1 MLSVVIPAYNEE
13 TSIAQVV
20 DRVNAVRP
28 ALAEAGL
35 SMELIVVDDGSRDD
49 TARIV
54 NENPTAQLV
63 RHPVNRGY
71 GAALKTGFA
80 QASGEWLAFLD
91 ADGTYPPE
99 ALPDLYMVAVSH
111 GADLVVGSRMG
122 NGAGGGMPATRKLGN
137 ALFARLV
144 SLIANTTVSDCASG
158 MRIIRRSVLPQ
169 LYPLPDGLN
178 FTPVMS
184 TRALHEG
191 IRILEVPIDYDERTG
206 DSKLSVIH
214 DGTRFL
220 QSIIWTALLYN
231 PVRILGLMGLAGM
244 AIALA
249 VLAGVTLL
257 RLQGVTT
264 LGIGWAFALFA
275 AQVLGVAG
283 VATFAL
289 GAMFNYLVS
298 LFHHKSIRQGVFGRA
313 IFSPGLD
320 HHFGWMGLLSAVAG
334 IGVGIASVLL
344 GMAGGWPISRLWLY
358 LLGSA
363 MLILIG
369 VQLTISWI
377 VMRALEELSKRE
389 SQIATDLKQTE
400 ALAQPAAPS

>member
-13 TSIAQVV
+13 TSISQVV

-35 SMELIVVDDGSRDD
+35 SMELIVVDDGSCDN

-54 NENPTAQLV
+54 SENPAAQLV

-99 ALPDLYMVAVSH
+99 ALPDLYMMAVSH
-111 GADLVVGSRMG
+111 DADLVVGSRMS
-122 NGAGGGMPATRKLGN
+122 NGAGGMPATRKLGN

-144 SLIANTTVSDCASG
+144 SLIANTTISDCASG
-158 MRIIRRSVLPQ
+158 MRVIRLAVLPQ

-206 DSKLSVIH
+206 DSKLSVIR

-231 PVRILGLMGLAGM
+231 PVRILGLIGLAGV

-249 VLAGVTLL
+249 VLAGVTFL

-313 IFSPGLD
+313 IFSPSLD
-320 HHFGWMGLLSAVAG
+320 HHFGWVGLLSAVAG
-334 IGVGIASVLL
+334 IAVGVASVLL

-369 VQLTISWI
+369 VQLAISWI

-389 SQIATDLKQTE
+389 TQVATDMKPAE
-400 ALAQPAAPS
+400 ASYQPVAPS